1 MNFIE
6 LRQKVDDYLTSHMD
20 ATFWHSRSEAEKT
33 AALSMSKNLVCAELR
48 WTAVDDSIPEA
59 IYAIAEQ
66 AVYLT
71 RNYDAMREGKIVTSE
86 GVGDL
91 SVGYTLL
98 ADSGWSMFAQM
109 FLAQAKK
116 ATAPALIR
124 IGRG

>member
-1 MNFIE
+1 MNLIE

-20 ATFWHSRSEAEKT
+20 AAFWHSRSEAEKT
-33 AALSMSKNLVCAELR
+33 AALTMSKNLVCAELCR
-48 WTAVDDSIPEA
+48 AAVDDSIPEA

-66 AVYLT
+66 AVYLA
-71 RNYDAMREGKIVTSE
+71 RNYETMREGKIVTSE

-98 ADSGWSMFAQM
+98 AGSGWSMFAQI
-109 FLAQAKK
+109 FLTQAKK
-116 ATAPALIR
+116 ATTPALIR